1 MDGGATFGNASIAGS
16 GNINQG
22 GDQRVDTW
30 ARPGPGTDPDNDRRP
45 SADRTRNVFVIHGRD
60 EQVRRAIFGLLRQV
74 DLRPLEWE
82 PLVHATGNGTPFL
95 GQVVDGAPTLA
106 QAAVV
111 LLTPD
116 DVVSLHRELHGTA
129 EEAHERIFTMQPR
142 PNVLLE
148 LGIVLAARPKNTVIL
163 EFGTN
168 LRPIADLGGRN
179 VIRFNEAT
187 VTTNEPLRKIVG
199 RLAEAGC
206 PVDDSGTDWLD
217 ISPFTDLDAYRR
229 RP

>member
-1 MDGGATFGNASIAGS
+1 MGDTFGDASIGGS

-22 GDQRVDTW
+22 GIQRVNERN
-30 ARPGPGTDPDNDRRP
+30 RPTTDDRGPSRNR
-45 SADRTRNVFVIHGRD
+45 SRNVFVIHGRD
-60 EQVRRAIFGLLRQV
+60 EPVRRAIFGLLRQL

-95 GQVVDGAPTLA
+95 GQVVDGAPMLA

-116 DVVSLHRELHGTA
+116 DIVTLHPDLHGTP
-129 EEAHERIFTMQPR
+129 EDPHERQLTMQPR

-148 LGIVLAARPKNTVIL
+148 LGIVLAAHPKSTLIL

-168 LRPIADLGGRN
+168 LRPIADLVGRN
-179 VIRFNEAT
+179 VIRFNPGT
-187 VTTNEPLRKIVG
+187 VHTNEPLRKIVG
-199 RLAEAGC
+199 RLKEAGC
-206 PVDDSGTDWLD
+206 AVDDSGTDWLD
-217 ISPFTDLDAYRR
+217 ITPFTNLDAYRR
-229 RP
+229 LP